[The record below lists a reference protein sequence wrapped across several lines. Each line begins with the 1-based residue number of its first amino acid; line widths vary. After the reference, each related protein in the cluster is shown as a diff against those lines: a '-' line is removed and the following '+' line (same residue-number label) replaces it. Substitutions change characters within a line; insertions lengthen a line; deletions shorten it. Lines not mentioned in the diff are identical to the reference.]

1 MVKLTFYGGVDEIGG
16 NKILVEEED
25 TRILLDFGTR
35 MGYES
40 EFFSEFLDTRTN
52 TALKDRLTIGILP
65 KIPGIYREDLIRPDG
80 LKNITN
86 SIYPRILGEDSHL
99 FSFETV
105 ETYEKYL
112 KRTGKPFVDAILLS
126 HAHLDHSGAIGY
138 THYSIPLYC
147 SKESEILIKAIDDV
161 TSFKSEAI
169 CSKSNEVG
177 FNSDRSTF
185 PQSPKIIHK
194 DVERDC
200 QALADLEQIRIG
212 SLNIKHISQDH
223 SIPGAS
229 SYIVDASGKK
239 ILYTGDIRF
248 HGRVPMAIEDYVNK
262 VNDNIDILICEGT
275 RIDSDKLL
283 KEEEIEKEIFEKI
296 SKTEG
301 LVFIDFSW
309 KDTARY
315 ETIRNATL
323 QAGRTFVI
331 NARLAYILNKL
342 GIYPPEKRVKIFLKR
357 KSSCFYSPADYTNS
371 KHEFGLSINW
381 KTRVDDLHYENGI
394 TAEDIMVNPGNYVM
408 MLSYFD
414 LGQIFDLTD
423 SAGKIPKSL
432 FIKAQCEPFS
442 DEMELDEERLINWL
456 DKFGIEYDLG
466 ETPIPKNCT
475 NPNCSKIKKRVERA
489 HVSGHASRPELIE
502 LIDRIHPKI
511 LIPIHTQNPK
521 AFEELAQGIDKN
533 IQVIIPEVEKTYHF

>member
-1 MVKLTFYGGVDEIGG
+1 MVKLTFFGGVDEIGG

-40 EFFSEFLDTRTN
+40 EFFSEFLDTRAN

-86 SIYPRILGEDSHL
+86 STYPRILDEDSYL
-99 FSFETV
+99 FSFEKV

-126 HAHLDHSGAIGY
+126 HAHLDHTGAIGY
-138 THYSIPLYC
+138 IHHSIPLYC

-161 TSFKSEAI
+161 TNFKSEAI
-169 CSKSNEVG
+169 HSKSNEVG
-177 FNSDRSTF
+177 FHGDSSTF

-194 DVERDC
+194 DVKRGC
-200 QALADLEQIRIG
+200 QALADQEQIHIG
-212 SLNIKHISQDH
+212 TLNIKHISQDH

-262 VNDNIDILICEGT
+262 VNDGIDILICEGT
-275 RIDSDKLL
+275 RIDSDTLL
-283 KEEEIEKEIFEKI
+283 KEEEIEKEIFERI

-315 ETIRNATL
+315 ETIRNAAL

-342 GIYPPEKRVKIFLKR
+342 GKYPKEKRVKIFLKR
-357 KSSCFYSPADYTNS
+357 KSSCFYSPGDYTKS

-381 KTRVDDLHYENGI
+381 KTGIDDLHYKNGI
-394 TAEDIMVNPGNYVM
+394 TAEDIMANPGNYVM

-414 LGQIFDLTD
+414 LGQIFDLAD
-423 SAGKIPKSL
+423 AAGKIRKSM

-456 DKFGIEYDLG
+456 DKFGIGYDLG
-466 ETPIPKNCT
+466 ETPMPTNCT
-475 NPNCSKIKKRVERA
+475 NPNCSKLKKRVERA

>member
-40 EFFSEFLDTRTN
+40 EFFSEFLDTRAN

-86 SIYPRILGEDSHL
+86 STYPRLLDEDSYL
-99 FSFETV
+99 FSLDKF

-112 KRTGKPFVDAILLS
+112 DRTGKPFVDAILLS
-126 HAHLDHSGAIGY
+126 HAHLDHTGAIGY
-138 THYSIPLYC
+138 IHPSIPLYC

-161 TSFKSEAI
+161 TSFKSKAI
-169 CSKSNEVG
+169 YSKSNEVG
-177 FNSDRSTF
+177 FNTDGSTF

-194 DVERDC
+194 DVKRGC
-200 QALADLEQIRIG
+200 QTLADQEQIHIG
-212 SLNIKHISQDH
+212 IINIKHVGQDH

-229 SYIVDASGKK
+229 SYIVKASGKK

-248 HGRVPMAIEDYVNK
+248 HGRVPMTIGEYVNK
-262 VNDNIDILICEGT
+262 VNDDIDILICEGT

-283 KEEEIEKEIFEKI
+283 KEEEIEKRIFERI

-342 GIYPPEKRVKIFLKR
+342 GKYPKESRVKIFLKR
-357 KSSCFYSPADYTNS
+357 KTSCFYSPADYSKS
-371 KHEFGLSINW
+371 KHEFGLSTNW
-381 KTRVDDLHYENGI
+381 KTGIDDLHYKNGI
-394 TAEDIMVNPGNYVM
+394 TAQDIMANPGNYVM

-414 LGQIFDLTD
+414 LGQIFDLAD
-423 SAGKIPKSL
+423 STGKIHKSM

-456 DKFGIEYDLG
+456 DKFGIEYELG
-466 ETPIPKNCT
+466 ETPIPANCS
-475 NPNCSKIKKRVERA
+475 NPNCSKLRKRIERA

-511 LIPIHTQNPK
+511 VIPIHTQNPK
-521 AFEELAQGIDKN
+521 AFEEIAQLIDKN
-533 IQVIIPEVEKTYHF
+533 IQVIIPEIEKTYHF